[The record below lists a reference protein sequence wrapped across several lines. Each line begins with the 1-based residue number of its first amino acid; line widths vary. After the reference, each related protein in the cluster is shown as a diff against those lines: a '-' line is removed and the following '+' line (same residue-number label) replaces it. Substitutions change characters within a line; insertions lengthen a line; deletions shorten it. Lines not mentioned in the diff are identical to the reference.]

1 MEILGY
7 DSILLFQILIIV
19 ISSYF
24 VGKIAAK
31 LLARLFEKTPFPEN
45 IENSIVNS
53 SQKIIYVL
61 GFLIIIAVIGF
72 DITSI
77 IVGLG
82 ALSIGISFA
91 MKDIIQN
98 LVSGILVQLDK
109 PFEEG
114 DTIVVQGFTDVV
126 VRTRVKTTILRTE
139 NGELVPIPNSV
150 FATKPLV
157 NKNLKASSN
166 QQES

>member
-1 MEILGY
+1 M
-7 DSILLFQILIIV
+7 LLLQILIIV
-19 ISSYF
+19 ISSYL

-53 SQKIIYVL
+53 SKKIIYVL

-91 MKDIIQN
+91 MKDIIKN

-109 PFEEG
+109 LFKIG
-114 DTIVVQGFTDVV
+114 DTIQIQGFTGVV
-126 VRTRVKTTILRTE
+126 VRIRVRSTIIRIE
-139 NGELVPIPNSV
+139 NGELVHIPNSI
-150 FATKPLV
+150 FSSKPLI
-157 NKNLKASSN
+157 NKNLKASSIK
-166 QQES
+166 QES